1 MAFRIGRLEL
11 RRSFEGAQ
19 RVGVTALFLQH
30 YTEIGIRPGIVR
42 RQRHDALERRFGLA
56 ELAAIFVD
64 IAEIE
69 MGGGVIR
76 ADRYRLAEKLDRL
89 AVTAALI
96 IENAEQIERDEI
108 SRVRFENAPVQ
119 PFGFFQAPAW

>member
-30 YTEIGIRPGIVR
+30 DTEIGIRPGIVR

-56 ELAAIFVD
+56 ELAAIFVH
-64 IAEIE
+64 IAEVE
-69 MGGGVIR
+69 MGGRVIR
-76 ADRYRLAEKLDRL
+76 ADRHRL

-96 IENAEQIERDEI
+96 IKNAEQIERDEI